1 MIFLR
6 NDFLFL
12 NRSRNLESSLVLN
25 FLFWHLSNPRKKNS
39 VFGGDFLFS
48 LFFSFW
54 GEGELAWNYTM
65 NLNTSWQLL
74 GMSELLCDR
83 SILSVAKRVVYCP
96 GHTPS
101 QSLPTLAPHQDVTAD
116 PVRLWGSPT
125 RQLSQPAWGGQGVWF
140 VSHFPS
146 SPSMTFSPHSTWG
159 HPKSP

>member
-74 GMSELLCDR
+74 GMSELLCDPLTSCCHLKCECQR
-83 SILSVAKRVVYCP
+83 NYCTMSTGILLKEKENIVNHHIYWTKCKINKNK
-96 GHTPS
+96 
-101 QSLPTLAPHQDVTAD
+101 
-116 PVRLWGSPT
+116 
-125 RQLSQPAWGGQGVWF
+125 WGGNQSKWIPATF
-140 VSHFPS
+140 LFPS
-146 SPSMTFSPHSTWG
+146 PEVFCLKLFREM
-159 HPKSP
+159 